1 MVLQMKN
8 KICSKCKNVFPVNNF
23 HKDKNSADGLYP
35 ICKECRKLESRK
47 YYEKHKD
54 HIIKTRQI
62 YYENNK
68 DLIAEQHKKY
78 YTQNREEILKKR
90 KKYRIDN
97 AEKISASKKITYS
110 KKPEH
115 YKESKRIWKNKNRVK
130 LNDQQK
136 ERLSNDPV
144 FKLKHYIRCNI
155 YDSFVRK
162 KYKKY
167 EKTEK
172 IIGCSLDFL
181 CNYLRETYYKNYG
194 VEYDGTQNVHIDHI
208 VPLSTAKTEKDVY
221 RLCHYT
227 NLQLLNAKDNLRKSD
242 KLDFVL

>member
-1 MVLQMKN
+1 MILSDSQLLELRRRLKLTTVPNWKT
-8 KICSKCKNVFPVNNF
+8 IP
-23 HKDKNSADGLYP
+23 GL
-35 ICKECRKLESRK
+35 EN
-47 YYEKHKD
+47 
-54 HIIKTRQI
+54 QI
-62 YYENNK
+62 
-68 DLIAEQHKKY
+68 L
-78 YTQNREEILKKR
+78 TLK
-90 KKYRIDN
+90 
-97 AEKISASKKITYS
+97 A
-110 KKPEH
+110 
-115 YKESKRIWKNKNRVK
+115 
-130 LNDQQK
+130 L
-136 ERLSNDPV
+136 L
-144 FKLKHYIRCNI
+144 